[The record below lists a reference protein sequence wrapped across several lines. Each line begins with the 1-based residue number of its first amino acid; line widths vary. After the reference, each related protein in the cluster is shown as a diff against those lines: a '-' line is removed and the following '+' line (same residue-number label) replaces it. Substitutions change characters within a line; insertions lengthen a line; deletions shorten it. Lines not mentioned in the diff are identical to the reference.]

1 MACPMCRKEF
11 TIPDDGLT
19 GTQKNFFMDK
29 LVHVRN
35 LSAGQEAQHIP
46 CDLCSGDEA
55 SAGETVKPA
64 FKYCVQ
70 CQQNYCEQCS
80 LHHRKM
86 KGYSNHNQVD
96 IGKESE
102 SLEQI
107 SKFSPAMCEKHKS
120 EEIKVFCQECRVAI
134 CMMCFIKSHRTHDCS
149 DIEEVSD
156 NLRGLVVTD
165 TVKVTDF
172 LTKTEELPRIEKKEE

>member
-1 MACPMCRKEF
+1 
-11 TIPDDGLT
+11 
-19 GTQKNFFMDK
+19 
-29 LVHVRN
+29 
-35 LSAGQEAQHIP
+35 
-46 CDLCSGDEA
+46 
-55 SAGETVKPA
+55 
-64 FKYCVQ
+64 
-70 CQQNYCEQCS
+70 
-80 LHHRKM
+80 M

-120 EEIKVFCQECRVAI
+120 EEIKVFCQECRAAI

-165 TVKVTDF
+165 TDKVTNF
-172 LTKTEELPRIEKKEE
+172 LTKTEKLLPRIEKRKNDVINHLADIEYEINTAAEKLIAAIQRDKAKLLSAVGSIRLN